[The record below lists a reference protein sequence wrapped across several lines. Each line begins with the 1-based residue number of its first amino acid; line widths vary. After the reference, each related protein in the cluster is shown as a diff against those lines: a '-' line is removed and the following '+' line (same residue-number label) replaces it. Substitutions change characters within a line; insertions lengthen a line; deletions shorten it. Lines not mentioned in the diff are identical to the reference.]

1 METELKIYP
10 NGGIGK
16 IKLGRT
22 LYEIMNTL
30 KDDDDD
36 EDIEFKFNDDL
47 CFLMVHLGRKG
58 VNLIFDSF
66 LQRLILIE
74 VKLNDLGCSVSP
86 NVKFEY
92 KNEIIKNFNFKLIYN
107 RYMGPTCE
115 GFYDLQKS
123 SYFLSYCGVTF
134 KFDNVKSSHN
144 TNEIL
149 NTMSKELNCSAIF
162 IYQNTEKDTNTFLW
176 NKYTELLLNTLR
188 HPPSINYVKELDQ
201 FTPSICDDDKGKI
214 KIRYSIYDC
223 SHAGKLEIKFN
234 KHPMGL
240 SSFKIEL
247 GVTTLQ
253 NMTRIFGLPNDS
265 MLKRKSRSNCIQ
277 MKKIKA
283 KDKSDQVFE
292 FTTSRAYLPTSM
304 IEPRNDYKNLIES
317 ITSSSNALENFNQET
332 VKIHNYFN
340 FGFDVIY
347 DLNAT
352 KSGTNVVSRII
363 LHQNCVRSV
372 DFLKYEKLAVFL
384 RDQDKQLITN
394 LKLDEIGKEV
404 KLSGLPVFLDRK
416 EYNIQEDFESELKET
431 DRIFEFVNID
441 EEEIEEEN
449 RETQRSGNGGHES
462 ENAAGDEAA
471 SKEDENSDLKYWGL
485 TNYDGGNGAIFEAL
499 SNTGDLCTITL
510 Y

>member
-1 METELKIYP
+1 MQTELKIYP

-22 LYEIMNTL
+22 LYEVMNAL
-30 KDDDDD
+30 REEDDDYDV
-36 EDIEFKFNDDL
+36 EFKFNDSL
-47 CFLMVHLGRKG
+47 CFLIVYLARKG

-66 LQRLILIE
+66 LQRLVLIE
-74 VKLNDLGCSVSP
+74 VKLNRSGRSISP
-86 NVKFEY
+86 GVKFEY
-92 KNEIIKNFNFKLIYN
+92 KNEIIDKLNFKLVYN

-115 GFYDLQKS
+115 GFYDS
-123 SYFLSYCGVTF
+123 GTHSYFLSYCGITY

-162 IYQNTEKDTNTFLW
+162 IYQNTEKDTNSFLW
-176 NKYTELLLNTLR
+176 NKYTSLLLGTLKQA
-188 HPPSINYVKELDQ
+188 PSIEYVEKMDKL
-201 FTPSICDDDKGKI
+201 TPLLVDDDKGKI
-214 KIRYSIYDC
+214 KIAYSVYDC
-223 SHAGKLEIKFN
+223 SRTGRLEIKFD
-234 KHPMGL
+234 KHPMGIP
-240 SSFKIEL
+240 SFEVEF

-253 NMTRIFGLPNDS
+253 HMTRVFGLPNDS

-277 MKKIKA
+277 MKKFKTI
-283 KDKSDQVFE
+283 DSNGQVYE
-292 FTTSRAYLPTSM
+292 FTTSRAYLPTAM
-304 IEPRNDYKNLIES
+304 VEPRYDYNDLLGGINS
-317 ITSSSNALENFNQET
+317 ASNALENFSQET
-332 VKIHNYFN
+332 VKIHNYYD

-347 DLNAT
+347 DLNTT
-352 KSGTNVVSRII
+352 KEGSNVVSRMI

-372 DFLKYEKLAVFL
+372 DFLKYEKLVLFL
-384 RDQDKQLITN
+384 KDKEGNLTTN
-394 LKLDEIGKEV
+394 LKLREIEEKV
-404 KLSGLPVFLDRK
+404 SISGLPVFLDRK

-441 EEEIEEEN
+441 EDGIEKAACTEDDC
-449 RETQRSGNGGHES
+449 SGDSDSKG
-462 ENAAGDEAA
+462 AVGDDV

-485 TNYDGGNGAIFEAL
+485 TNYDGGDGAIFEAL